1 MLILSETFA
10 QGVKVVVAD
19 LYTNMSKRWSC
30 SSLEAG
36 YRHVMGDMQAADK
49 LEDEEQKLLME
60 IQAGLGDSY
69 GFIPS
74 FVLLALVPL
83 SWRKSKNSWA

>member
-1 MLILSETFA
+1 
-10 QGVKVVVAD
+10 
-19 LYTNMSKRWSC
+19 
-30 SSLEAG
+30 
-36 YRHVMGDMQAADK
+36 MGDMQAADK